1 MALVTSGLTIPPAD
15 AINRT
20 AAPRRLAAAAL
31 RSVVPLVYGQ
41 DRITALVLN
50 VLAHGSNADIVLV
63 QLLWAHQ
70 GDSVNDVRLNDEALP
85 GGASITNYDGSQ
97 STVDSTLA
105 AAFSA
110 QGITYTDTLAGYM
123 YSVLQLP
130 VREFTGELNVSARI
144 RGRKLY
150 DPRLDSTVSGGSGT
164 HRVDTPSTW
173 AWSDNPSLALA
184 DFLYRGSYG
193 CGEAVD
199 WVSVQAAANANDV
212 LLSGAKKRLIGAA
225 FTQPVS
231 AQAMADTLRTY
242 AACWLV
248 PTGSGIK
255 LLADADAAA
264 VATYAHA
271 SGAIASLEALTRR
284 DLGNAPTAVE
294 VIYTDTSV
302 IPWRDASVT
311 VSLSG
316 AGTTR
321 PWRLSSVR
329 LPGIHRYAQAKRE
342 ATERLN
348 KFNLNDLSCTLE
360 VFDIG
365 IRHEIGDIVNI
376 THPLGPTDKPM
387 RIADAPEMPAPGRW
401 RLPLVEHDPAA
412 YSSLVE
418 SEPTYADTGRVVQ
431 PGPPPSVTG
440 LAYAFVSGAIRLTWD
455 EPTIRDYRSTH
466 LRIGASWAAGT
477 KLDGTAGSTIATG
490 GQFDW
495 RWPAAGTYTVRAKH
509 VDRSGQLSTTEATLS
524 ITVRD
529 ADVALS
535 MGSGNL
541 LRNSSFEVDTNATTR
556 PDYWT
561 STSGTSGL
569 TITWSQSTT
578 AYHGKYSLM
587 IDVTAISTPTAGT
600 IHGTFQDL
608 DATIL
613 PKVTPGVVYALS
625 GYFRPS
631 TTAYQPRLVCQ
642 WLDGSLATVGTSM
655 AYTAPSVTANVW
667 QRVFADPMEAPSGA
681 VYARVFVGFVRPS
694 TSDTTLGNMRIDAVM
709 LQEGRHVT
717 GYWPNDA
724 TTGDLLPGSAM
735 EVVSAYDEV
744 ESLSTTIA
752 AGGSAGITVCPVYWE
767 NNSARSTQVY
777 VETFAEGEL
786 QVTAGS
792 SGFLTA
798 FNHLTITL
806 STGSPPA
813 GFDDSV
819 VMRNATLAGGKITWN
834 YAFGGV
840 LTIPPG
846 ESLSLQMDLELQ
858 SNSSITLTYTAACR
872 RTHVRVLALKA
883 A

>member
-342 ATERLN
+342 AIERLN

-387 RIADAPEMPAPGRW
+387 RIADAPEMAGPGRW

-455 EPTIRDYRSTH
+455 EPSIRDYKSTH

-495 RWPAAGTYTVRAKH
+495 RWPAAGSYTVRARH
-509 VDRSGQLSTTEATLS
+509 LDTQGQLSTAEATLS
-524 ITVRD
+524 VTVAD
-529 ADVALS
+529 ADVALRI
-535 MGSGNL
+535 GSGNL
-541 LRNSSFEVDTNATTR
+541 LRNSSFEVDTNPSPR

-561 STSGTSGL
+561 DTSIGTGISVTHSL
-569 TITWSQSTT
+569 STT
-578 AYHGKYSLM
+578 AYHGKYAYSM
-587 IDVTAISTPTAGT
+587 EVTGFSSPSTNVHQILQT
-600 IHGTFQDL
+600 L
-608 DATIL
+608 DAKIL
-613 PKVTPGVVYALS
+613 PRVTPGVVYALS
-625 GYFRPS
+625 AYFRS
-631 TTAYQPRLVCQ
+631 TTTSYRPRLVIQ
-642 WLDGSLATVGTSM
+642 WLDSALTNLGTTTDPTPVLD
-655 AYTAPSVTANVW
+655 AANTWTRIFHPPV
-667 QRVFADPMEAPSGA
+667 AAPSGA
-681 VYARVFVGFVRPS
+681 AYARVQVGLRRPS
-694 TSDTTLGNMRIDAVM
+694 VGDTTLGTMLVDGVM
-709 LQEGRHVT
+709 LQEGQHVT
-717 GYWPNDA
+717 GYWPMDA
-724 TTGDLLPGSAM
+724 TSGDLLPGSAT
-735 EVVSAYDEV
+735 EVASAYDETETV
-744 ESLSTTIA
+744 TGTNVVADDDESVTPCQVVWDNL
-752 AGGSAGITVCPVYWE
+752 GDRTVSLMVDV
-767 NNSARSTQVY
+767 SQD
-777 VETFAEGEL
+777 GEL
-786 QVTAGS
+786 TVTSGGTGTVDGASSISVTTGGGVTA
-792 SGFLTA
+792 
-798 FNHLTITL
+798 
-806 STGSPPA
+806 PA
-813 GFDDSV
+813 GFSTLVDFHK
-819 VMRNATLAGGKITWN
+819 ATLAGGKITWS
-834 YAFGGV
+834 YAAGAVFIV
-840 LTIPPG
+840 PPG
-846 ESLSLQMDLELQ
+846 GQVDVSLGIVGISKAATH
-858 SNSSITLTYTAACR
+858 SFTLTAKKTSIR
-872 RTHVRVLALKA
+872 FLITKTS
-883 A
+883 